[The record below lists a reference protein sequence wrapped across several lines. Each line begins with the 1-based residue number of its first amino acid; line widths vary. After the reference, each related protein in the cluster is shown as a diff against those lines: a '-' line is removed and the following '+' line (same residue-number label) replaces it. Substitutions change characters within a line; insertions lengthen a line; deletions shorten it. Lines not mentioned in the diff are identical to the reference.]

1 MNSYFQ
7 EAFEYDNWAKKR
19 LANAILGL
27 QDIPQRAK
35 ELYAHLLSSNHI
47 WQCRLLNL
55 NPEMQVWEPIP
66 MADWLDQQERN
77 HVQLQEFL
85 KTCPAAH
92 FAETIHYKTTTGVPF
107 QNTVQG
113 ILTHMLTHA
122 NYHMGQINLNLK
134 PVLSPLPDLMYISYE
149 REPKA

>member
-7 EAFEYDNWAKKR
+7 EAFEYDNWAKKK
-19 LANAILGL
+19 LAGVIIGLGEA
-27 QDIPQRAK
+27 PERAN
-35 ELYAHLLSSNHI
+35 ELYAHLLASNHI

-55 NPEMQVWEPIP
+55 EPQMQVWEPIP
-66 MADWLDQQERN
+66 PINWLAQQERN
-77 HVQLQEFL
+77 HAQLQEFL
-85 KTCPAAH
+85 KNSPTER
-92 FAETIHYKTTTGVPF
+92 FAETLHYKTTKGVPF

-122 NYHMGQINLNLK
+122 NYHMGQINLVLK

-149 REPKA
+149 REPRL

>member
-7 EAFEYDNWAKKR
+7 EAFKYDNWAKKR
-19 LANAILGL
+19 LASAVLGL
-27 QDIPQRAK
+27 EEVPTRAN
-35 ELYAHLLSSNHI
+35 ELYAHLLASNHI
-47 WQCRLLNL
+47 WQCRLLDL
-55 NPEMQVWEPIP
+55 SPQMQVWEPILS
-66 MADWLDQQERN
+66 ADWPAHQERN

-85 KTCPAAH
+85 KNSPEEH
-92 FAETIHYKTTTGVPF
+92 FRAVIDYKTTKGIPF

-122 NYHMGQINLNLK
+122 NYHMGQINLVLK

-149 REPKA
+149 REPR